1 MGETRRYEQ
10 ATQVIHRREPGAI
23 GSSVAVSLSLSVVL
37 LLLWSAA
44 LLLGWA
50 SAGTWRTALAVA
62 IFVAALPFVMLAW
75 GKTRFLRGKLEEDLY
90 RVTRWKVDLDQ
101 DGNIGDAEASDDDAI
116 ASLPEREIIRLVR
129 VNAPQPSRD
138 ETVLRL
144 PDERELEASK
154 VRDFVIG
161 AGTIGMGLV
170 AWRGR
175 GWTRPEW
182 ETARDL
188 LAMHDLATPRMD
200 GQAGKLLAGP
210 GQCLRAFG
218 L

>member
-10 ATQVIHRREPGAI
+10 ATQVIHRHEPGAI
-23 GSSVAVSLSLSVVL
+23 GSTLMVSLSLLLVVL
-37 LLLWSAA
+37 LLWAVA

-50 SAGTWRTALAVA
+50 SAGTLRQALAVA
-62 IFVAALPFVMLAW
+62 VFAAALPFTLLAW

-90 RVTRWKVDLDQ
+90 RVTRWKIDLDQ
-101 DGNIGDAEASDDDAI
+101 DGNVGEAEAADDDTMQ
-116 ASLPEREIIRLVR
+116 LPEREVIRLVK
-129 VNAPQPSRD
+129 VNTSQPSRD

-144 PDERELEASK
+144 PDERELEAGK
-154 VRDFVIG
+154 VRDFVVG
-161 AGTIGMGLV
+161 ASTIGLGLI
-170 AWRGR
+170 AWRER

-188 LAMHDLATPRMD
+188 LAMHDLATPRVE
-200 GQAGKLLAGP
+200 GKAGELIATP
-210 GQCLRAFG
+210 GKCMRAFG